1 MVPCRGDD
9 DWGDTTVELPPA
21 GGRDVV
27 TGRLVDGGA
36 RRLAELFAEL
46 PVAVVSRAV

>member
-1 MVPCRGDD
+1 VACRGDD
-9 DWGDTTVELPPA
+9 DWGDTTVALPTA

-27 TGRLVDGGA
+27 TGQAVDGGA
-36 RRLAELFAEL
+36 RRLVELFAEL